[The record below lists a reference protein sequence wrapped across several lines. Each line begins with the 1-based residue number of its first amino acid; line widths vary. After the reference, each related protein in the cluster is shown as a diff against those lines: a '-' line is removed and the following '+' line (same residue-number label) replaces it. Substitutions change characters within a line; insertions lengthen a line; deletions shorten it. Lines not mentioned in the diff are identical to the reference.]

1 MLLNLLLKLI
11 VWTFNKHSRYKN
23 RDYQRCC
30 NNTSRKT
37 FMLPLLRDAMKA
49 NKIWEMLEKYSL
61 WDKFLISKKSES
73 FLVHEIQN
81 TENIP
86 TGVTKIGN

>member
-1 MLLNLLLKLI
+1 
-11 VWTFNKHSRYKN
+11 
-23 RDYQRCC
+23 
-30 NNTSRKT
+30 
-37 FMLPLLRDAMKA
+37 MLPLLRDAMKA